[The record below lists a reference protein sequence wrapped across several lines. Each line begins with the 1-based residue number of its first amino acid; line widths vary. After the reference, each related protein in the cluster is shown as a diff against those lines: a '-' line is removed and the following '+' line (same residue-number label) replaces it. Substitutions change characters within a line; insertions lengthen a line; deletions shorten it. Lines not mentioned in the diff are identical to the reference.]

1 MNGDVE
7 YETQTVE
14 DGETATRP
22 ETDPTKEGFTFLD
35 WYKDG
40 EAFDFFTPIKEDIT
54 LTAEWQDPDKEYV
67 TVTFKKDDG
76 SVPATKKIE
85 KGQKV
90 SKPTDPVKAG
100 HTFDGWYTESGTMF
114 DFDTPINEDITLTA
128 KWSVASVPVKS
139 IKITGAESVAKGG
152 SVKLSAT
159 VTPSDATN
167 KAILWSVKQ
176 EAEGV
181 TVANGTVTVS
191 ADCAANSVIIRAVSA
206 ADESVSDEHTLR
218 IIDVSAINAG
228 ITITKEE
235 GWLESSYIEWS
246 KATSNEIDGYNV
258 YVREAGEADDKYVKL
273 DDMLVRAYSNTA
285 GGTTIDYYRADALG
299 LKAGTY
305 QMKVV
310 GTASGIEAENVYAE
324 SKAITVEAHTREGYA
339 FENAAAGK
347 SASGAYNDDGTLRA
361 NARVIYVTDDNK
373 DTVTLNVKYDKT
385 YQDFVGVQNII
396 GAYKKQSDDRPLAI
410 RFIGNINDPANM
422 PKGDLYVDGVV
433 NGMTIEGVGND
444 ATCNGFGIVIKSSSY
459 VEVRNLGFM
468 NCNSE
473 EGDDVG
479 LQQDNDHIW
488 VHNCD
493 MFYGHAGSDSD
504 QKKGDGALDTKKSH
518 HVTHSYNHFWD
529 NGKCN
534 LQGANDSDTSNFITY
549 HHNWY
554 DHSDS
559 RHPRIRVAT
568 VHVYNNYYDGNAK
581 YGIGATTGASVFAES
596 NYFRSTAN
604 MKPMMIAMQG
614 TDPLTADNPSKGTF
628 SGEKGGMIKAYG
640 NKFDCTAE
648 NRFLAYGATPTLKLH
663 QGLDSTVDFD
673 AYVVTDRNA
682 TVPNTVKAKNGGAT
696 YNNFDT
702 LGFYSY
708 KPDTAENAKNN
719 VIKYAGRIDG
729 GDFKYTFDNAKEDG
743 NSEVIDELKTR
754 LTNYKSCLVKA
765 MGSSSADGGDG
776 DGDDNESD
784 VPTEPTPLPPVEGVV
799 GSLTFPSST
808 FTPTSAGISFDVKKG
823 TSSAGSKDFYTNS
836 SGSIIKILK
845 VESATTISFTTPDTT
860 SKSYTMTIS
869 YVSTSDV
876 SLALTPTGGTATT
889 ISLPTGGSLG
899 TKDSAAGTTANVTES
914 LKGGTAYTISRPS
927 KSSEHYIYSIVIT
940 E

>member
-1 MNGDVE
+1 MNDDVV

-22 ETDPTKEGFTFLD
+22 ETDPTNEGFTFLD

-40 EAFDFFTPIKEDIT
+40 EAFDFLTPIKEDIT

-100 HTFDGWYTESGTMF
+100 HTFVGWYTESETEF
-114 DFDTPINEDITLTA
+114 DFNTPINEDITLTA
-128 KWSVASVPVKS
+128 KWSVASVPVQS
-139 IKITGAESVAKGG
+139 IMITGAESVAKGG

-159 VTPSDATN
+159 VTPGNATN
-167 KAILWSVKQ
+167 RAIVWSVKQ
-176 EAEGV
+176 ETEGV
-181 TVANGTVTVS
+181 TVASNGNVTVS

-246 KATSNEIDGYNV
+246 EATSDEIDGYNV
-258 YVREAGEADDKYVKL
+258 YVREAGGEYVKL

-285 GGTTIDYYRADALG
+285 GGTAIDYYRADALG

-310 GTASGIEAENVYAE
+310 GTASGIEAEKVYAE

-339 FENAAAGK
+339 FEKAETGK

-396 GAYKKQSDDRPLAI
+396 GAYKKKSDDRPLAI

-468 NCNSE
+468 NCNSD

-493 MFYGHAGSDSD
+493 MFYGHAGSDGD
-504 QKKGDGALDTKKSH
+504 QKKGDGALDTKKSTYI
-518 HVTHSYNHFWD
+518 THSFNHFWD

-534 LQGANDSDTSNFITY
+534 LQGAKVSDENTSNYITY

-581 YGIGATTGASVFAES
+581 YGIGATSGASVFADS

-604 MKPMMIAMQG
+604 MRPMMIAMQG
-614 TDPLTADNPSKGTF
+614 TDSVTADNPSKGTF
-628 SGEKGGMIKAYG
+628 TSEDGGIIKAYG
-640 NKFDCTAE
+640 NEFNCTAE
-648 NRFLAYGATPTLKLH
+648 NRFLAYDATPTLKLH
-663 QGLDSTVDFD
+663 QGLNSKVDFD
-673 AYVVTDRNA
+673 AYVVTDRNGKVPD
-682 TVPNTVKAKNGGAT
+682 TVVTKQGGHT

-702 LGFYSY
+702 DPNFYSY
-708 KPDTAENAKNN
+708 SPDTAEQAKTKVMN
-719 VIKYAGRIDG
+719 YAGRIDG

-765 MGSSSADGGDG
+765 MGSSSAGGGDG
-776 DGDDNESD
+776 AGDD
-784 VPTEPTPLPPVEGVV
+784 
-799 GSLTFPSST
+799 PSSGGGDTGSSGNDSGAVSGNLSAT
-808 FTPTSAGISFDVKKG
+808 FTATANISANDILLKVTDGGAEIASVKSLVAFSKKTSGAGGVQ
-823 TSSAGSKDFYTNS
+823 SSS
-836 SGSIIKILK
+836 SGAFEITLKAGYTYTVSINLG
-845 VESATTISFTTPDTT
+845 SS
-860 SKSYTMTIS
+860 
-869 YVSTSDV
+869 
-876 SLALTPTGGTATT
+876 
-889 ISLPTGGSLG
+889 GGSTRTITINGEQKNTG
-899 TKDSAAGTTANVTES
+899 TDAAFVVCTWTVPATNDLVLTSQESGNIRFDNFTITAV
-914 LKGGTAYTISRPS
+914 
-927 KSSEHYIYSIVIT
+927 KS
-940 E
+940 

>member
-1 MNGDVE
+1 MNDDVV

-14 DGETATRP
+14 DGETATKP

-100 HTFDGWYTESGTMF
+100 HTFVGWYTESETEF
-114 DFDTPINEDITLTA
+114 DFNTPINENITLTA
-128 KWSVASVPVKS
+128 KWSV
-139 IKITGAESVAKGG
+139 
-152 SVKLSAT
+152 
-159 VTPSDATN
+159 
-167 KAILWSVKQ
+167 
-176 EAEGV
+176 
-181 TVANGTVTVS
+181 
-191 ADCAANSVIIRAVSA
+191 
-206 ADESVSDEHTLR
+206 VSD
-218 IIDVSAINAG
+218 INAR

-246 KATSNEIDGYNV
+246 PATSNEIDGYNV
-258 YVREAGEADDKYVKL
+258 YVRETGGEYVKL

-299 LKAGTY
+299 LKAGKY

-310 GTASGIEAENVYAE
+310 GKVGDTEVEAHAE
-324 SKAITVEAHTREGYA
+324 SNTITVKAHTREGYA
-339 FENAAAGK
+339 FENAETGK

-361 NARVIYVTDDNK
+361 NAHVVYVTDANK
-373 DTVTLNVKYDKT
+373 DTVTVTLKDKKGVAT
-385 YQDFVGVQNII
+385 QVTGVQNIVTN
-396 GAYKKQSDDRPLAI
+396 YKANSQETPIAI

-422 PKGDLYVDGVV
+422 PNGDLYVDDVTA
-433 NGMTIEGVGND
+433 GMTLEGVGND
-444 ATCNGFGIVIKSSSY
+444 ATCNGFGIVIKNSSY
-459 VEVRNLGFM
+459 LEVRNLGFM
-468 NCNSE
+468 NCNSD

-493 MFYGHAGSDSD
+493 MFYGHAGSDGD

-518 HVTHSYNHFWD
+518 YVTHSYNHFWD

-534 LQGANDSDTSNFITY
+534 LQGANEKDTSDFITY

-559 RHPRIRVAT
+559 RHPRVRIAT

-604 MKPMMIAMQG
+604 MRPMMIAMQG
-614 TDPLTADNPSKGTF
+614 TDSVTGEKSEGTF
-628 SGEKGGMIKAYG
+628 SGEEGGMIKAFG
-640 NKFDCTAE
+640 NHFECPASKTL
-648 NRFLAYGATPTLKLH
+648 FLAHGATPTLSLH
-663 QGLDSTVDFD
+663 AGLSSTTDFD
-673 AYVVTDRNA
+673 AYVVNNRTDK
-682 TVPNTVKAKNGGAT
+682 VPDTVKAKLGGAT

-702 LGFYSY
+702 DPNFYDY
-708 KPDTAENAKNN
+708 TPDTAEDAKNN

-743 NSEVIDELKTR
+743 NSDVIDELKTR

-776 DGDDNESD
+776 AGDGNEDD
-784 VPTEPTPLPPVEGVV
+784 VPTKPTPLPPMEGVV
-799 GSLTFPSST
+799 GSLTFTGGSST
-808 FTPTSAGISFDVKKG
+808 PNPVSSGIVFTVSGNGI
-823 TSSAGSKDFYTNS
+823 DFYPSTGKVRVLKMESSTYVKFTLPPTANTYTATVAYFNTNS
-836 SGSIIKILK
+836 S
-845 VESATTISFTTPDTT
+845 
-860 SKSYTMTIS
+860 
-869 YVSTSDV
+869 TSDLV
-876 SLALTPTGGTATT
+876 FKAADNTTEQATIAASAGKQGSSSDLT
-889 ISLPTGGSLG
+889 
-899 TKDSAAGTTANVTES
+899 GTTVNVAVT
-914 LKGGTAYTISRPS
+914 LKGGTEYTMN
-927 KSSEHYIYSIVIT
+927 KSANTQFGVVSIIIT